1 MYLHCYP
8 IYRILKWARFPKSD
22 GTGTIY
28 TELEPPCRFVTD
40 TPKGPKVKYLYFI
53 KGLNNLNR
61 GMVLGSLAATV
72 RLQAGNAT
80 EVPANSTVLS
90 FCAFAVDA
98 AKAYKDYLA
107 SGGQPITNCVKML
120 CTHTGTGQAITV
132 TPEAN
137 MDQESFGGASCCLYC
152 RCHID
157 HPNPKGFCDLK
168 GKYVQIPTTC
178 ANDPVGFTLKNTVCT
193 VCGMWKG
200 YGCSCDQLREPM
212 LQSADA
218 QSFLNGFAV

>member
-1 MYLHCYP
+1 ML
-8 IYRILKWARFPKSD
+8 F
-22 GTGTIY
+22 
-28 TELEPPCRFVTD
+28 
-40 TPKGPKVKYLYFI
+40 FI
-53 KGLNNLNR
+53 R
-61 GMVLGSLAATV
+61 ATV

>member
-1 MYLHCYP
+1 
-8 IYRILKWARFPKSD
+8 
-22 GTGTIY
+22 
-28 TELEPPCRFVTD
+28 
-40 TPKGPKVKYLYFI
+40 
-53 KGLNNLNR
+53 
-61 GMVLGSLAATV
+61 MVHRVVCT
-72 RLQAGNAT
+72 
-80 EVPANSTVLS
+80 
-90 FCAFAVDA
+90 AVA
-98 AKAYKDYLA
+98 
-107 SGGQPITNCVKML
+107 
-120 CTHTGTGQAITV
+120 
-132 TPEAN
+132 
-137 MDQESFGGASCCLYC
+137 
-152 RCHID
+152 ID

>member
-1 MYLHCYP
+1 
-8 IYRILKWARFPKSD
+8 
-22 GTGTIY
+22 
-28 TELEPPCRFVTD
+28 
-40 TPKGPKVKYLYFI
+40 
-53 KGLNNLNR
+53 
-61 GMVLGSLAATV
+61 
-72 RLQAGNAT
+72 AGNAT

-90 FCAFAVDA
+90 FCAFAVDP

-178 ANDPVGFTLKNTVCT
+178 ANDPVGFTLRNTVCT

-200 YGCSCDQLREPM
+200 YGCSCDQLREPLM
-212 LQSADA
+212 QSADA
-218 QSFLNGFAV
+218 STFLNGFAV

>member
-1 MYLHCYP
+1 
-8 IYRILKWARFPKSD
+8 
-22 GTGTIY
+22 
-28 TELEPPCRFVTD
+28 
-40 TPKGPKVKYLYFI
+40 
-53 KGLNNLNR
+53 
-61 GMVLGSLAATV
+61 MVLGSLAATV

-168 GKYVQIPTTC
+168 GKYVER
-178 ANDPVGFTLKNTVCT
+178 L
-193 VCGMWKG
+193 W
-200 YGCSCDQLREPM
+200 L
-212 LQSADA
+212 
-218 QSFLNGFAV
+218 

>member
-1 MYLHCYP
+1 
-8 IYRILKWARFPKSD
+8 
-22 GTGTIY
+22 
-28 TELEPPCRFVTD
+28 
-40 TPKGPKVKYLYFI
+40 
-53 KGLNNLNR
+53 
-61 GMVLGSLAATV
+61 
-72 RLQAGNAT
+72 
-80 EVPANSTVLS
+80 
-90 FCAFAVDA
+90 
-98 AKAYKDYLA
+98 
-107 SGGQPITNCVKML
+107 ML

-218 QSFLNGFAV
+218 QSFLNRFAV